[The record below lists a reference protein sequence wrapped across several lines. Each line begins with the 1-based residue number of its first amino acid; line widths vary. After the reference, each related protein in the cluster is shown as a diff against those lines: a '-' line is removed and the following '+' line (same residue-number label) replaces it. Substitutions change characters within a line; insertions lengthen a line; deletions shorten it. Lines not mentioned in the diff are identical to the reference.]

1 MIDNKIVPNVNIF
14 SNINSTMQIDDFSLK
29 GFGASSLNDVQ
40 GADFK
45 TVLSG
50 LVSNINSEIDK
61 PDQLLNRQMMGDSEV
76 DIHDVTTAIAKA
88 ELGINLATQITSKV
102 VNAYTTVMNISI

>member
-1 MIDNKIVPNVNIF
+1 MIENKIVPNVNIF
-14 SNINSTMQIDDFSLK
+14 SNINSPIQSDELLLK
-29 GFGASSLNDVQ
+29 GVGANLLNESQ

-50 LVSNINSEIDK
+50 LVSNMNNEIDK

-76 DIHDVTTAIAKA
+76 DIHDVTTAMAKA
-88 ELGINLATQITSKV
+88 ELGISLATQITSKV
-102 VNAYTTVMNISI
+102 VSAYTAVMNISI